1 MSAAKHTGAVCKR
14 RDGVLD
20 NLIDVNSVGFL
31 IRDVEMHTVY
41 QANAQ
46 HNLCHGHEL

>member
-20 NLIDVNSVGFL
+20 NLILVNSVGFL

-41 QANAQ
+41 EANAQ
-46 HNLCHGHEL
+46 HNLCHGHAL